1 MRSGNDAMSRGGLG
15 IFATRVLVV
24 LLLAGLVY
32 VAWTVAPLLILGFGG
47 LLLAVLLRAGG
58 EAVARALPLSPR
70 WGVVLVVVTTAAVVV
85 ALAWL
90 FGSMVL
96 GQLGDL
102 ASTLDTSF
110 DRVRRFAESHG
121 LGHLVPSGENGVSVG
136 LASQAMT
143 ALGTA
148 GNILAGVLVI
158 LFVALYLA
166 VSPEVYRRGALLLIP
181 PRHHERAREVMG
193 AVGTALLRWMLGQL
207 VSMVTIGILVTA
219 ALSLLNVPLA
229 LVLGVTAG
237 VLEFVP
243 ILGPWLAAV
252 PAALVALTVGPQT
265 AGLVLAVY
273 VAIQQVE
280 SYLITPMAER
290 WALSLPPAM
299 AVVAAMAF
307 TLLFGFIGLLF
318 AVPIT
323 ISLMVIVRMVY
334 VRDTL
339 GARPSDENRM
349 PG

>member
-1 MRSGNDAMSRGGLG
+1 MRSGSDAMSRGGMG
-15 IFATRVLVV
+15 VFATRVLVV

-32 VAWTVAPLLILGFGG
+32 VAWTLAPLLILGFGG
-47 LLLAVLLRAGG
+47 VLLAVLLRAGG
-58 EAVARALPLSPR
+58 EAVARALPLGPR
-70 WGVVLVVVTTAAVVV
+70 WGVVLVVVTTMLVIV
-85 ALAWL
+85 ALGWL

-102 ASTLDTSF
+102 ASTLDSAF
-110 DRVRRFAESHG
+110 DRVRSLAESHG
-121 LGHLVPSGENGVSVG
+121 LGDLMPPGGNGAGVG
-136 LASQAMT
+136 LVSQALT

-148 GNILAGVLVI
+148 GDMLAGVLII
-158 LFVALYLA
+158 LFVGLYLA
-166 VSPEVYRRGALLLIP
+166 MSPEVYRKGVLLLVP

-193 AVGTALLRWMLGQL
+193 AVGKALLRWMLGQL
-207 VSMVTIGILVTA
+207 VSMATIGILVTV
-219 ALSLLNVPLA
+219 ALYLLNVPLA
-229 LVLGVTAG
+229 LVLGVAAG
-237 VLEFVP
+237 LLEFVP

-252 PAALVALTVGPQT
+252 PATLVALTVGPQT
-265 AGLVLAVY
+265 AVLVLAVY

-290 WALSLPPAM
+290 WALSLPPAV
-299 AVVAAMAF
+299 AVVSAMAF
-307 TLLFGFIGLLF
+307 TLLFGFVGLLF